1 MEKRGSLLVIS
12 GFSGV
17 GKGTV
22 AKKLVEKYGY
32 SLSISA
38 TTRQPREGEVDGRE
52 YFFKT
57 VDDFKNLIDYNG
69 FIEYA
74 RYVDNYYGTPR
85 KFVEDELAAG
95 HNVILEIEV
104 QGAFNIK
111 KQYEDA
117 LLIFIT
123 APSAAAIKE
132 RLVGRGT
139 ESEEVIN
146 KRLNRAK
153 EESEDMDKYDYIVIN
168 DQVEDCADRI
178 HAIVQAKE
186 CLLGNNLKFIEAN
199 KKRIRTAIGGIIML
213 HPSYTELMKASMV
226 TVKKRKLSQAVIL
239 SCLQVQREQDRSSQE
254 ICH

>member
-1 MEKRGSLLVIS
+1 MGKKGSLLVLS

-22 AKKLVEKYGY
+22 AKRLVEKYGY

-38 TTRQPREGEVDGRE
+38 TTRKPRIGEENGRE
-52 YFFKT
+52 YFFKSEAE
-57 VDDFKNLIDYNG
+57 FKNLIDYNG

-85 KFVEDELAAG
+85 KFVEEELAAG

-104 QGAFNIK
+104 QGAFHIK
-111 KQYEDA
+111 EQYEDA

-123 APSAAAIKE
+123 APNASAIQE

-139 ESEEVIN
+139 ESVELIH
-146 KRLNRAK
+146 KRLSRAK
-153 EESEDMDKYDYIVIN
+153 EESEDMSKYDYIVIN
-168 DQVEDCADRI
+168 DDLEECVDRV

-186 CLLGNNLKFIEAN
+186 CLLANNLEFIEET
-199 KKRIRTAIGGIIML
+199 KKGL
-213 HPSYTELMKASMV
+213 NEL
-226 TVKKRKLSQAVIL
+226 
-239 SCLQVQREQDRSSQE
+239 
-254 ICH
+254 

>member
-1 MEKRGSLLVIS
+1 MGKKGSLLVIS

-22 AKKLVEKYGY
+22 AKRLVEKYGY

-38 TTRQPREGEVDGRE
+38 TTRKPRVGEVNGRE

-57 VDDFKNLIDYNG
+57 EAEFKNLIDYNG

-85 KFVEDELAAG
+85 KFVEEELKAG

-111 KQYEDA
+111 NQYKDA

-139 ESEEVIN
+139 ESEEIIQ

-153 EESEDMDKYDYIVIN
+153 EESEDMSKYDYIVVN
-168 DQVEDCADRI
+168 DDLEECVDRV

-186 CLLGNNLKFIEAN
+186 CLLANNLEFIEET
-199 KKRIRTAIGGIIML
+199 KKGL
-213 HPSYTELMKASMV
+213 NEL
-226 TVKKRKLSQAVIL
+226 
-239 SCLQVQREQDRSSQE
+239 
-254 ICH
+254 

>member
-1 MEKRGSLLVIS
+1 MKDKGPVVVIS
-12 GFSGV
+12 GFSGA

-22 AKKLVEKYGY
+22 SKALVEKFGY
-32 SLSISA
+32 SLSVSA
-38 TTRQPREGEVDGRE
+38 TTRQPREGEQDGRE
-52 YFFKT
+52 YYFKSE
-57 VDDFKNLIDYNG
+57 DDFLRLIDYNG

-74 RYVDNYYGTPR
+74 QYVDHYYGTPR
-85 KFVEDELAAG
+85 KFVEDELVAG

-186 CLLGNNLKFIEAN
+186 CLLGNNLKFIEAT
-199 KKRIRTAIGGIIML
+199 KK
-213 HPSYTELMKASMV
+213 EL
-226 TVKKRKLSQAVIL
+226 
-239 SCLQVQREQDRSSQE
+239 EQL
-254 ICH
+254 

>member
-1 MEKRGSLLVIS
+1 MADKGKLVVFS
-12 GFSGV
+12 GFSGA
-17 GKGTV
+17 GKGTIMKELM
-22 AKKLVEKYGY
+22 KKFGSDYA
-32 SLSISA
+32 LSISA
-38 TTRQPREGEVDGRE
+38 TTRNPRPGEEHGRE
-52 YFFKT
+52 YFFVTTDEFEDMIQKGA
-57 VDDFKNLIDYNG
+57 LL
-69 FIEYA
+69 EYA
-74 RYVDNYYGTPR
+74 KYVSNYYGTPR
-85 KFVEDELAAG
+85 KFVEEELAAG

-146 KRLNRAK
+146 KRINRAK

-178 HAIVQAKE
+178 HAIVQAKD
-186 CLLGNNLKFIEAN
+186 CLLGNNLKFIEET
-199 KKRIRTAIGGIIML
+199 KK
-213 HPSYTELMKASMV
+213 EL
-226 TVKKRKLSQAVIL
+226 
-239 SCLQVQREQDRSSQE
+239 EQL
-254 ICH
+254 

>member
-1 MEKRGSLLVIS
+1 MEKRGSLLVLS

-38 TTRQPREGEVDGRE
+38 TTRKPREGKSMGESI
-52 YFFKT
+52 FKS

-85 KFVEDELAAG
+85 KFVEEELAAG

-146 KRLNRAK
+146 KRINRAK

-178 HAIVQAKE
+178 HAIVQAKD
-186 CLLGNNLKFIEAN
+186 CLLGNNLKFIEET
-199 KKRIRTAIGGIIML
+199 KK
-213 HPSYTELMKASMV
+213 EL
-226 TVKKRKLSQAVIL
+226 
-239 SCLQVQREQDRSSQE
+239 EQL
-254 ICH
+254 

>member
-1 MEKRGSLLVIS
+1 MKKKGSLLVIS

-17 GKGTV
+17 GKGTA
-22 AKKLVEKYGY
+22 AKRLVEKYGY
-32 SLSISA
+32 SLSVSA
-38 TTRQPREGEVDGRE
+38 TTRKPRAGEEDGRE

-57 VDDFKNLIDYNG
+57 EAEFKNLIDYNG

-85 KFVEDELAAG
+85 RFVEEELAAG

-123 APSAAAIKE
+123 APSAQAIRE
-132 RLVGRGT
+132 RLIGRGT
-139 ESEEVIN
+139 ESEEVIH
-146 KRLNRAK
+146 KRLERAK
-153 EESEDMDKYDYIVIN
+153 EESLDMTKYDYIVIN
-168 DQVEDCADRI
+168 DDLEECVDRI

-186 CLLGNNLKFIEAN
+186 CLLANNLEFIEET
-199 KKRIRTAIGGIIML
+199 KKGL
-213 HPSYTELMKASMV
+213 DEL
-226 TVKKRKLSQAVIL
+226 
-239 SCLQVQREQDRSSQE
+239 
-254 ICH
+254 